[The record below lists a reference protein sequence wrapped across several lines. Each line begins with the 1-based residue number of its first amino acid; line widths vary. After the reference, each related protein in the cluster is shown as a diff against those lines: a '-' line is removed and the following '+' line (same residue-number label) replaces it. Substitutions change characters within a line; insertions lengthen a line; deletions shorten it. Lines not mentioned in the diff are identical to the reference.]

1 MIIFLKEEARRASDM
16 TERAIAV
23 AEKLAQEKKSED
35 FFTVV
40 RETDDGYVVRITKTD
55 EKTGEENV
63 RKEFI
68 SREAFEAGIRDGY
81 LKKVVK

>member
-1 MIIFLKEEARRASDM
+1 MGLDATFPNPNVKIIKNLTLDFARNSA
-16 TERAIAV
+16 
-23 AEKLAQEKKSED
+23 KKSED

-68 SREAFEAGIRDGY
+68 SREAFEAGIRNGY